1 MLKTGLGAHV
11 IRILVVCIALIQFL
25 LSATCFAAV
34 LEVMVVGLKSQK
46 GDVHIAIFNKA
57 EHFPYQDGVLHEDK
71 ATISGNLA
79 RLKFNNLPPGP
90 YAAAIYHDE
99 NFNHEFDQGLFGIPL
114 EDYGFS
120 NNASVFLGPPN
131 FAEAMF
137 YLKEPKTTLVI
148 DLSK

>member
-1 MLKTGLGAHV
+1 M
-11 IRILVVCIALIQFL
+11 IRILVVCIAVIHIL
-25 LSATCFAAV
+25 LSANCFAAV
-34 LEVMVVGLKSQK
+34 LEVVVVGLKNKK

-57 EHFPYQDGVLHEDK
+57 EHFPYQDGVLNEGK
-71 ATISGNLA
+71 AIIFNDLA
-79 RLKFNNLPPGP
+79 RLEFDWLPPGP

-120 NNASVFLGPPN
+120 NNASVFLTPPS
-131 FAEAMF
+131 FAKAMF
-137 YLKEPKTTLVI
+137 YLEEPKITLEI